1 MAEDVR
7 QCPWDNSAIRVPLG
21 TTGDGECFAG
31 TGLPVRENRSVVAL
45 EGPVDHVQGHVIEDA
60 LLLREHVKDPV
71 ENEVVIVVF
80 DLVVA

>member
-1 MAEDVR
+1 M
-7 QCPWDNSAIRVPLG
+7 Q
-21 TTGDGECFAG
+21 
-31 TGLPVRENRSVVAL
+31 NRSVVAL